1 MYIWS
6 DFTQFLRSL
15 EYLISYYKNIYIYI
29 IHFYKIL
36 KCVFNFR
43 YEEHPI
49 INKKVN
55 KTVECYNNKVECQTV
70 QELLDMKD
78 DNKAIHFESLII
90 R

>member
-1 MYIWS
+1 MNI
-6 DFTQFLRSL
+6 FLV
-15 EYLISYYKNIYIYI
+15 IIKKIYCT
-29 IHFYKIL
+29 FLLNKIL

-78 DNKAIHFESLII
+78 DAKAIHFESLII